1 MALRRSKHNLSHFKL
16 LTGDMGSLYPIGCVE
31 VLPGDTFRHAAQ
43 TLIRMQPLLTP
54 LLHPVHVSIRHFYVP
69 NRIVWDGWED
79 FITGKVSETENPIPT
94 IPNTTDT
101 DTLLDYLGI
110 PPGAGTNAY
119 NALPLYGVNKVWN
132 EFFRDQDID
141 AERSLS
147 DTSVPKVRWEKDYFT
162 TVRKYAQAGG
172 ALGEAA
178 SIIFNEDVPIAGA
191 GVIGATQS
199 VATSFKQSDGS
210 SQVYA
215 NAWQPQTSGFTFGV
229 EENPNNAGFPNMRLP
244 AGSTAGSVDINEW
257 RRAMALQKY
266 REHRNRFGSR
276 HVDYLRYLGL
286 TPSDGRLDRPE
297 YLGGGRSLVNF
308 SEVLQTV
315 DGGAQ
320 GLPLGYQGGHGI
332 ASNRTNS
339 YRRFFEENGYVHSF
353 LFVRPR
359 SMYANAVSRQFLRQ
373 SKDDYWQKENE
384 MLGEQPTFTKELYE
398 PEALSTIM
406 GYQGRHTDYRYHP
419 SGVTSGM
426 RRSEYNA
433 WHMAREFTQAPQL
446 NSAFLE
452 CDPTK
457 RIWPSSQDPQM
468 YILAQHRIAARRLVS
483 KVPRTF

>member
-16 LTGDMGSLYPIGCVE
+16 LTGDMGFLYPIATVE

-69 NRIVWDGWED
+69 NRIIWDGWED
-79 FITGKVSETENPIPT
+79 FITGKRSATDNPIPT
-94 IPNTTDT
+94 IANSPET
-101 DTLLDYLGI
+101 DTLLDYMGI
-110 PPGAGTNAY
+110 PPGAAENLY
-119 NALPLYGVNKVWN
+119 NALPLRGVNLIWN
-132 EFFRDQDID
+132 EWFRDQDID
-141 AERSLS
+141 TERQLD
-147 DTSVPKVRWEKDYFT
+147 DTSVPRVRWEKDYMT
-162 TVRKYAQAGG
+162 TNRQYAQAGG

-178 SIIFNEDVPIAGA
+178 SIIFNEDVPVKGIGGA
-191 GVIGATQS
+191 LGPQVTNIQVAESDQTNPTYQSAWSGTAPQS
-199 VATSFKQSDGS
+199 VHI
-210 SQVYA
+210 
-215 NAWQPQTSGFTFGV
+215 
-229 EENPNNAGFPNMRLP
+229 ERNPNAPDFYPNVRIP
-244 AGSTAGSVDINEW
+244 AGSTSGSVDINEW

-276 HVDYLRYLGL
+276 HIDYLRYLGL

-297 YLGGGRSLVNF
+297 YLGGGRSLVSF

-315 DGGAQ
+315 DGGDN
-320 GLPLGYQGGHGI
+320 GVPLGYQGGHGI

-359 SMYANAVSRQFLRQ
+359 SMYSQAVNRTYLRRE
-373 SKDDYWQKENE
+373 KDDYWQKENE

-398 PEALSTIM
+398 PESLSTIF
-406 GYQGRHTDYRYHP
+406 GYQGRHQDYRYC
-419 SGVTSGM
+419 SSSVTAGM

-433 WHMAREFTQAPQL
+433 WHMSREFTQAPQL
-446 NSAFLE
+446 NSNFLE

-483 KVPRTF
+483 KMPRTF